1 MFSIVRVPIPSLK
14 GKKKKEG
21 KLQNDRKKVND
32 VCLASRRKKI
42 IKKKKPLVLPS
53 CINPTSG
60 SVLEY
65 LIKLILFLKVY
76 IGISVTS
83 LARRPRGESWS
94 RLRALPCLSAACE
107 PPRPPARAW
116 PARAPSPASR
126 FSQGSR
132 WGRGGGRWEASPG
145 SSRRATHSPRR
156 KGREGF
162 DCG

>member
-1 MFSIVRVPIPSLK
+1 M
-14 GKKKKEG
+14 
-21 KLQNDRKKVND
+21 ND

-83 LARRPRGESWS
+83 LVRRPRGESWS

-107 PPRPPARAW
+107 PPPGPLHAPGPPERRAL
-116 PARAPSPASR
+116 PR
-126 FSQGSR
+126 GSR
-132 WGRGGGRWEASPG
+132 RDRAGGEEGGAGRPLPAPHAEQRTHPAEKAARGLTVGRGGAGVGRIGLQPHAG
-145 SSRRATHSPRR
+145 LSS
-156 KGREGF
+156 
-162 DCG
+162 CL